1 MEGKTKEIEMK
12 NFKEDLKHVL
22 AGMLPMV
29 VGFMLV
35 NIPLQTVLL
44 HGGLRGIATLISVI
58 IALFMVFV
66 LAGKHIESIDF
77 FHPTTAK
84 AMLINSLTHVLI
96 GIKFLT
102 KNSIAYKTHGAGLL
116 VFSTALLV
124 SFIICAIMWGENILG
139 D

>member
-1 MEGKTKEIEMK
+1 ME
-12 NFKEDLKHVL
+12 NFKEDLKNVL
-22 AGMLPMV
+22 AGVLPTV
-29 VGFMLV
+29 VGFTLI

-66 LAGKHIESIDF
+66 LAGKHLKNINF
-77 FHPTTAK
+77 FHPTVAK
-84 AMLINSLTHVLI
+84 TILINSSTHILI
-96 GIKFLT
+96 AIKFLT